1 MDRYAPLVCA
11 VAARV
16 LPGRPQ
22 EWEEVASDVF
32 LAAWEDRKKLRAGQ
46 VKGWLAT
53 VARNRAFNRRRD
65 RREELPLEE
74 DALPLAPDSP
84 HVEVEQGEAAS

>member
-11 VAARV
+11 VAVRV

-32 LAAWEDRKKLRAGQ
+32 LAAWENRKKLRAGQ
-46 VKGWLAT
+46 AKGWLAT
-53 VARNRAFNRRRD
+53 VARNKAFNRRRGGSCG
-65 RREELPLEE
+65 RCCPG
-74 DALPLAPDSP
+74 P
-84 HVEVEQGEAAS
+84 

>member
-32 LAAWEDRKKLRAGQ
+32 LAAWDNRKKLRAG
-46 VKGWLAT
+46 
-53 VARNRAFNRRRD
+53 
-65 RREELPLEE
+65 
-74 DALPLAPDSP
+74 
-84 HVEVEQGEAAS
+84 